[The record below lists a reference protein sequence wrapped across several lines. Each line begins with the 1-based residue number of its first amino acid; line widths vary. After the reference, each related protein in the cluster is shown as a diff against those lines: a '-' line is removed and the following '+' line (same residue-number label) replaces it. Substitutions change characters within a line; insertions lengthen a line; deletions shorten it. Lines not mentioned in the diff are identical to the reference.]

1 MQAWIMTKLIR
12 KKDIKEE
19 LWWVIPSRNMLRR
32 VSLLH
37 ITVEN
42 FQIYTYFSFN
52 EWERS
57 IIWYK
62 IKYLKK
68 SRKKAEIE
76 YILGDIVFGEL
87 GSCQLWQWH
96 CIVVSRIHHGSQCHL
111 NINDGFWILGWRLF
125 GGLSLTRNEWISI
138 ISRSLATEN
147 VPGRGESSVH
157 LCLQPRLPLRR
168 QREIQQSGFLGLG
181 TLCGTK
187 PRDWQYSGV
196 LVYIASELGASARA
210 ATEEG
215 WGEEVSLR
223 FHLTQLLWYV
233 LTSACSF

>member
-1 MQAWIMTKLIR
+1 MEMQAWIMTKLIR

-111 NINDGFWILGWRLF
+111 NINDGFWILGWQYQITQQHKTC
-125 GGLSLTRNEWISI
+125 GAWTIW
-138 ISRSLATEN
+138 
-147 VPGRGESSVH
+147 VW
-157 LCLQPRLPLRR
+157 RLPLPPTSPTSS
-168 QREIQQSGFLGLG
+168 ETMILMDPL
-181 TLCGTK
+181 LPP
-187 PRDWQYSGV
+187 PRHGKSH
-196 LVYIASELGASARA
+196 EP
-210 ATEEG
+210 
-215 WGEEVSLR
+215 
-223 FHLTQLLWYV
+223 
-233 LTSACSF
+233 

>member
-111 NINDGFWILGWRLF
+111 NINDGFWILGWRF
-125 GGLSLTRNEWISI
+125 GGLCLTRNEWISI

-157 LCLQPRLPLRR
+157 LCLQLRLPLRR
-168 QREIQQSGFLGLG
+168 RWSWWTGCCRPPAREKPWTITVCLLGPAQWCPTAG
-181 TLCGTK
+181 DSAIWISRPQIAQ
-187 PRDWQYSGV
+187 PRVWK
-196 LVYIASELGASARA
+196 
-210 ATEEG
+210 
-215 WGEEVSLR
+215 
-223 FHLTQLLWYV
+223 
-233 LTSACSF
+233 

>member
-1 MQAWIMTKLIR
+1 MDQ
-12 KKDIKEE
+12 
-19 LWWVIPSRNMLRR
+19 
-32 VSLLH
+32 
-37 ITVEN
+37 
-42 FQIYTYFSFN
+42 
-52 EWERS
+52 
-57 IIWYK
+57 
-62 IKYLKK
+62 
-68 SRKKAEIE
+68 
-76 YILGDIVFGEL
+76 
-87 GSCQLWQWH
+87 
-96 CIVVSRIHHGSQCHL
+96 
-111 NINDGFWILGWRLF
+111 
-125 GGLSLTRNEWISI
+125 WISI

-223 FHLTQLLWYV
+223 FHLTQLL
-233 LTSACSF
+233 

>member
-1 MQAWIMTKLIR
+1 M
-12 KKDIKEE
+12 
-19 LWWVIPSRNMLRR
+19 
-32 VSLLH
+32 
-37 ITVEN
+37 
-42 FQIYTYFSFN
+42 
-52 EWERS
+52 
-57 IIWYK
+57 
-62 IKYLKK
+62 
-68 SRKKAEIE
+68 
-76 YILGDIVFGEL
+76 LGDIVFGEL

-111 NINDGFWILGWRLF
+111 NINDGFWILGWRF
-125 GGLSLTRNEWISI
+125 GGLCLTRNEWISI